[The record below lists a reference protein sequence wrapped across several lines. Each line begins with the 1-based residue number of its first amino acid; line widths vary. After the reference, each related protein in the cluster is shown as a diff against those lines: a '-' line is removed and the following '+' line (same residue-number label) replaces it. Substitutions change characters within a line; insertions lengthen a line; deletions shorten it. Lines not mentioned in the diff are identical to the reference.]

1 MRENERKLTLA
12 ERIRRIDPY
21 RLRHRMVQD
30 LGKRGITDQRVLAVM
45 DRLPRH
51 LFVDEALAGH
61 AYDDCTLPIGFGQTI
76 SHPYTV
82 ARMTELIRLEKG
94 MRVLEI
100 GTGSGYQTAV
110 LAAMGCSVYTVERLP
125 GLYESAARVLDFLHP
140 GTIRMYLR
148 DGTLGVP
155 EAAPYDR
162 IIVTAGD
169 PEVPAPLVEQ
179 LDEKGIMLIPV
190 GERPGSQ
197 RLQCVVR
204 KGSSAYSRDCGPAVF
219 VDLVGNHGWRP

>member
-82 ARMTELIRLEKG
+82 ARMTELLRLEKG

-155 EAAPYDR
+155 EAAPYD
-162 IIVTAGD
+162 
-169 PEVPAPLVEQ
+169 LS
-179 LDEKGIMLIPV
+179 LIHISEPT
-190 GERPGSQ
+190 R
-197 RLQCVVR
+197 
-204 KGSSAYSRDCGPAVF
+204 
-219 VDLVGNHGWRP
+219 H

>member
-82 ARMTELIRLEKG
+82 ARMTELLRLEKG

-110 LAAMGCSVYTVERLP
+110 LAAMGCSVYPVERLP
-125 GLYESAARVLDFLHP
+125 GL
-140 GTIRMYLR
+140 
-148 DGTLGVP
+148 
-155 EAAPYDR
+155 
-162 IIVTAGD
+162 
-169 PEVPAPLVEQ
+169 
-179 LDEKGIMLIPV
+179 
-190 GERPGSQ
+190 
-197 RLQCVVR
+197 
-204 KGSSAYSRDCGPAVF
+204 
-219 VDLVGNHGWRP
+219 

>member
-1 MRENERKLTLA
+1 
-12 ERIRRIDPY
+12 
-21 RLRHRMVQD
+21 
-30 LGKRGITDQRVLAVM
+30 
-45 DRLPRH
+45 
-51 LFVDEALAGH
+51 
-61 AYDDCTLPIGFGQTI
+61 
-76 SHPYTV
+76 
-82 ARMTELIRLEKG
+82 

-162 IIVTAGD
+162 IIVTAGG